1 MVIGAG
7 AGGLV
12 TAAGAAGVG
21 ARVAIIEEHL
31 MGGDCLNVGCV
42 PSKALVRC
50 ARAAHEV
57 SLTPLDKVCTC
68 LIIRMRHQQVVWS
81 HGGLL
86 LQRVCVR
93 ARVCVCARVCA
104 HVIISCNKYV
114 ASWLG
119 MPSANLVHSY
129 VSLTGPA

>member
-57 SLTPLDKVCTC
+57 SLTPLDKVCTF

-86 LQRVCVR
+86 LQRVCVCLSL
-93 ARVCVCARVCA
+93 CVCACARVPMSLSPA
-104 HVIISCNKYV
+104 IS
-114 ASWLG
+114 
-119 MPSANLVHSY
+119 M
-129 VSLTGPA
+129 